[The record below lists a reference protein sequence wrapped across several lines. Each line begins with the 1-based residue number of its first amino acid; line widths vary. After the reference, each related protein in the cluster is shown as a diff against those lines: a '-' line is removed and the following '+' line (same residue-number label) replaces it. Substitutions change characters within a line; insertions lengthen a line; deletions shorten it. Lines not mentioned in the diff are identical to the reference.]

1 MEQAAAQQENSLQKR
16 IRMLLFEYSKKGIVW
31 GGGIRTIHTPLV
43 QTGETRE
50 TQESC
55 TPARQFLYTNEM
67 IFVNK
72 KILKKRIDTRNKPC

>member
-1 MEQAAAQQENSLQKR
+1 MEEFVQSTL
-16 IRMLLFEYSKKGIVW
+16 
-31 GGGIRTIHTPLV
+31 PLV